1 MSEYYKKYIKYKNKY
16 INLQTQMGGVLPAT
30 SEAELL
36 RPRRM
41 GNLQNAIPYVPPPML
56 QVTPNSNQAEKD
68 AIIAEARRKREAI
81 MNKLLG
87 NTTELGDEPPPV
99 VREGNPYSYDRD
111 AIDKARELAEAQ
123 ARIAN
128 RDYEDKVGLFKQA
141 IKDKDDLK
149 KDAQNKPYRESNHR
163 WPYPEIVEQR
173 IKDYDIITR
182 NRPLDYY
189 SVPRREGKPN
199 HYRYDYM
206 VEYEVKRL
214 AEVLFRIAEY
224 KVAREE
230 QRIRDERV
238 FDGKP
243 VRDSPHRW
251 PYPSIVRQVEED
263 ENLVKANKEFLKA
276 NKDYLEK
283 YNLYPTELL
292 DIFYKLRESLESR
305 PYVLHWMEDTAKKMY
320 GEDGRGRKED
330 LKKYEEDFIN

>member
-56 QVTPNSNQAEKD
+56 QVTPNSNQAEQD
-68 AIIAEARRKREAI
+68 AIIAEAHRKREAI

-87 NTTELGDEPPPV
+87 NMTELRDEPPPV
-99 VREGNPYSYDRD
+99 VREGNPSYSYDRD
-111 AIDKARELAEAQ
+111 AIYKAREIAEAE

-149 KDAQNKPYRESNHR
+149 KEAQNKPYRKSIHR

-173 IKDYDIITR
+173 IKDYDITTR
-182 NRPLDYY
+182 NRPLDY
-189 SVPRREGKPN
+189 SPVPRRGGEPN
-199 HYRYDYM
+199 HYYYDHT
-206 VEYEVKRL
+206 VKFELETL
-214 AEVLFRIAEY
+214 AEALFRIANRANEDEVGLEQQRIKDE
-224 KVAREE
+224 KVAMN
-230 QRIRDERV
+230 I
-238 FDGKP
+238 P
-243 VRDSPHRW
+243 VREYHRW
-251 PYPSIVRQVEED
+251 PHPSIVSQRRQD
-263 ENLVKANKEFLKA
+263 DNLINANKEFLKA

-292 DIFYKLRESLESR
+292 E
-305 PYVLHWMEDTAKKMY
+305 
-320 GEDGRGRKED
+320 
-330 LKKYEEDFIN
+330 

>member
-1 MSEYYKKYIKYKNKY
+1 
-16 INLQTQMGGVLPAT
+16 MGGVLSAT

-87 NTTELGDEPPPV
+87 NTTELRDEPPPI
-99 VREGNPYSYDRD
+99 VRSIPYSYDRD

-149 KDAQNKPYRESNHR
+149 KEAQNKPYRKSIHR

-173 IKDYDIITR
+173 IKDYEITTGNKSSDFSPTPTR
-182 NRPLDYY
+182 GNLGFSYPWLAYNLRVK
-189 SVPRREGKPN
+189 SE
-199 HYRYDYM
+199 
-206 VEYEVKRL
+206 VEAL
-214 AEVLFRIAEY
+214 AEALVRIANRANEDRLGHQELRIRNEKEY
-224 KVAREE
+224 LNMPVTEPEYSWPHPRVIRQREE
-230 QRIRDERV
+230 D
-238 FDGKP
+238 D
-243 VRDSPHRW
+243 
-251 PYPSIVRQVEED
+251 
-263 ENLVKANKEFLKA
+263 NLVKANKEFLKA

-283 YNLYPTELL
+283 YNLYPAKVI
-292 DIFYKLRESLESR
+292 DNMYKLRKTVESR

-320 GEDGRGRKED
+320 GEDGRGRKDD
-330 LKKYEEDFIN
+330 LNYKEDFMN